1 MTRLSKWAGHGVK
14 RTGWN
19 LDPRAAFSGL
29 ALVSGLALMAAF
41 YLALASQTAVLGRHL
56 QEVEATRVVV
66 VRENARL
73 RDQIARTA
81 SVGQLRQR
89 AVAAGFTTSSTVV
102 FLPIDPTWFLDL
114 GQGEPAAS
122 LPGADGDEQRTDFSQ
137 AVPS

>member
-1 MTRLSKWAGHGVK
+1 MTRLGKWAGHGVK

-56 QEVEATRVVV
+56 QEMEATRVVV
-66 VRENARL
+66 VRENAHL

-89 AVAAGFTTSSTVV
+89 AVAAGFVASGTVV
-102 FLPIDPTWFLDL
+102 FLPVDPTWFLDIA
-114 GQGEPAAS
+114 QGEWAS
-122 LPGADGDEQRTDFSQ
+122 ERVGE
-137 AVPS
+137 

>member
-89 AVAAGFTTSSTVV
+89 AVAAGFVTSSTVV

-114 GQGEPAAS
+114 GQGESAAS
-122 LPGADGDEQRTDFSQ
+122 FPGADGDS
-137 AVPS
+137 VPGAQGE